1 MKKFFIVLM
10 LAMLLALPSCQK
22 SSQEDLRNQELQELQ
37 EKLNDATKRLFRTF

>member
-22 SSQEDLRNQELQELQ
+22 SSQEDLRNQELQE
-37 EKLNDATKRLFRTF
+37 KLNDATKRLFRTF